1 MIDLKKNI
9 SNDKSK
15 KITDIVDKIISVDL
29 MDIDNV
35 TLLISIELLFLL
47 F

>member
-1 MIDLKKNI
+1 MVNLKKNT

>member
-1 MIDLKKNI
+1 MVNLKKNI